1 MERLKP
7 CPYCGGIP
15 AIAGII
21 THDNTLAWRLR
32 LGNGQH
38 EDFPT
43 QEAAHEA
50 WNKRTAELSRTEVN
64 MPQAHSGKDNT
75 RTLCLE

>member
-1 MERLKP
+1 MEKLKP

-21 THDNTLAWRLR
+21 TPNHKLAWRLR
-32 LGNGQH
+32 LGNG
-38 EDFPT
+38 EYDDFPT

-50 WNKRTAELSRTEVN
+50 WNKRVN
-64 MPQAHSGKDNT
+64 
-75 RTLCLE
+75 E